1 MKNKPL
7 DPSQLYKPCNIE
19 QLKFNSTEELEDI
32 DITVGQQR
40 AVDAVKL
47 GIRMHKNGYNIFAMA
62 PSGTGKLTTVRQL
75 VEHEASRQ
83 NIPSDWCY
91 VNNFNQPAKPKA
103 IKLMPGQGKV
113 FKHDMAQL
121 IDELSIAIPTAFDG
135 EEYRS
140 RTGEIETESRQR
152 EINELNQ
159 LREEAVNAHIILTE
173 TATGYAF
180 SPSDENNEII
190 SPEQFS
196 KFDKNKQH
204 EIQKTIFD
212 LQERLAKLLKNFPI
226 WRKETKRKLQA
237 LNREVA
243 EQAVNHS
250 IDDLIE
256 QYAKQEAVLGYLH
269 EVQRDIVEHV
279 LDFLPRSEK
288 IFPFMELSQESNPFK
303 RYYVN
308 LMVDF
313 SDKKS
318 APVIYEDHPNYS
330 NLVGRIDH
338 QAYMGSLVT
347 DFTMIK
353 PGALHKANGG
363 YLIIDA
369 RKLLS
374 QPYAWDTLKRTLQ
387 SGEIRVESLERALSL
402 ISTSSLEPEPIPLNL
417 KLILMGEP
425 LIYYLLSQYDPE
437 FHDLFKI
444 AADFDESVSREDC
457 VNDYARLLATIARRE
472 KLRPLSQ
479 NAVARI
485 IEHSSR
491 MVGDAEKLLTHLRS
505 ITDLLTE
512 SDYWADNNGHEHI
525 VNIDVQ
531 QAIDHK
537 THRLDK
543 IREKL
548 YENIRRGTVL
558 IDTEGQ
564 VIGQVNGLSV
574 LQLGEFSFGQPSRI
588 TATTRLGSG
597 KVVDIERE
605 TELGGA
611 IHSKGVLILSSFI
624 ASRYSRTTPFSVA
637 ASLVFEQSYGHIE
650 GDSASLAELCAILSS
665 IAQVPLRQDL
675 AITGSVNQLGN
686 VQPIGGVN
694 EKIEGFFDICAQKG
708 LTGTQGVI
716 IPATNIKHLM
726 LRWDVVHAVQSC
738 QFNIYAVTT
747 VADALELLTGME
759 AGVVNEQGVYPP
771 ESFNGQVEA
780 QLSQFTK
787 IKKEFNRKQINESS
801 KPGSD
806 A

>member
-1 MKNKPL
+1 MKNTPL
-7 DPSQLYKPCNIE
+7 DPSQLYKPCNVE
-19 QLKFNSTEELEDI
+19 QLKFSSTDELEDI
-32 DITVGQQR
+32 DIAVGQQR
-40 AVDAVKL
+40 AVEAVKL
-47 GIRMHKNGYNIFAMA
+47 GIHMNKNGYNIFAMA
-62 PSGTGKLTTVRQL
+62 PAGTGKLTTIRQL

-83 NIPSDWCY
+83 CIPSDWCY
-91 VNNFNQPAKPKA
+91 VNNFSQPAQPRT
-103 IKLMPGQGKV
+103 IRLMPGQGQA

-121 IDELSIAIPTAFDG
+121 IDELSIAIPAAFDG
-135 EEYRS
+135 DEYRS
-140 RTGEIETESRQR
+140 RAGELESESRQR
-152 EINELNQ
+152 EINELSR
-159 LREEAVNAHIILTE
+159 LREEAANAHIILTE

-180 SPSDENNEII
+180 SPANENNEII
-190 SPEQFS
+190 SPEQFN
-196 KFDKNKQH
+196 KFDKDKQH

-256 QYAKQEAVLGYLH
+256 KYAKQEAVLGYLNDA
-269 EVQRDIVEHV
+269 QKDIIEHV

-288 IFPFMELSQESNPFK
+288 ILPFMDLAQESNPLK

-313 SDKKS
+313 SGKK
-318 APVIYEDHPNYS
+318 AVPVIYEDHPNFS

-363 YLIIDA
+363 FLLIDA
-369 RKLLS
+369 RKLLF

-387 SGEIRVESLERALSL
+387 SGEIRIESLERTLSL
-402 ISTSSLEPEPIPLNL
+402 ISAASLEPEPIPLNL

-425 LIYYLLSQYDPE
+425 LIYYLLCAYDPE

-444 AADFDESVSREDC
+444 AADFDESVSREGNDQ
-457 VNDYARLLATIARRE
+457 DYARLLATIARRE

-479 NAVARI
+479 NAVARV

-505 ITDLLTE
+505 IKDLLSE
-512 SDYWADNNGHEHI
+512 SDYWADSNGHEHI
-525 VNIDVQ
+525 TNSDVQ

-548 YENIRRGTVL
+548 YENIHRGTVL
-558 IDTEGQ
+558 IDLEGK

-588 TATTRLGSG
+588 TATTRLGGG

-605 TELGGA
+605 TKLGGA

-624 ASRYSRTTPFSVA
+624 GARYSRKTEFSLA
-637 ASLVFEQSYGHIE
+637 ASLVFEQSYGYIE

-665 IAQVPLRQDL
+665 IAQISLRQDL

-694 EKIEGFFDICAQKG
+694 EKIEGFFDVCAKKG

-726 LRWDVVHAVQSC
+726 LRWDVVHAAQSG

-747 VADALELLTGME
+747 VDEALELLSGME
-759 AGVVNEQGVYPP
+759 AGAVNEQGVYQT

-780 QLSQFTK
+780 QLLQFTK
-787 IKKEFNRKQINESS
+787 IKKEFNS
-801 KPGSD
+801 KSEN
-806 A
+806 